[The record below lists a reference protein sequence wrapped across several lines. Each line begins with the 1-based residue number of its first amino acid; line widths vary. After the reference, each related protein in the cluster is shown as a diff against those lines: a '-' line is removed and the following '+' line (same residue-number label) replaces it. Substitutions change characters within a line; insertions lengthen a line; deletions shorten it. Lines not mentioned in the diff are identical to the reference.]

1 MIDDSE
7 VILHG
12 KHRGLVWIDVS
23 EVGHDPMRGQPVKL
37 KADEIVI

>member
-12 KHRGLVWIDVS
+12 EHRSLVWIDVG
-23 EVGHDPMRGQPVKL
+23 EVEHDPMSGQGG
-37 KADEIVI
+37 